1 MDTPDATSGRGTS
14 VPCGGVDDRTR
25 TELAATFDRAAELYD
40 RVRPGFPAPALDW
53 ILPPGARRV
62 LDLGAG
68 TGKLT
73 EALVARGVDV
83 VALDPAPNML
93 ASLQAK
99 LPGVATR
106 VATAEAT
113 GLPAAGVD
121 AVVVGSAFHWFARP
135 DAEREMAR
143 VLRPGGVVGLLW
155 NLRDPASVTVQA
167 FHEAQAHA
175 TETRP
180 SEHSDVTL
188 DRRWFGP
195 TRHRQ
200 FRHTQTLRPEQL
212 VELVASRSYVIAM
225 TEPDRTRLLDR
236 VRRFVATDPALVG
249 RETFELP
256 YLTVVRRATRR

>member
-1 MDTPDATSGRGTS
+1 MDEQ
-14 VPCGGVDDRTR
+14 TR
-25 TELAATFDRAAELYD
+25 IQLAATFDRAAELYD
-40 RVRPGFPAPALDW
+40 RVRPGFAPTALDW
-53 ILPPGARRV
+53 VLPPATRRV

-73 EALVARGVDV
+73 AALVARGLDV
-83 VALDPAPNML
+83 VALDPSPKML
-93 ASLQAK
+93 ARLRAN
-99 LPGVATR
+99 LPGVDAR

-113 GLPAAGVD
+113 GLPDADVD
-121 AVVVGSAFHWFARP
+121 AIVVGSAFHWFSRP

-155 NLRDPASVTVQA
+155 NLRDPSSPTVQA

-175 TETRP
+175 TQTTP

-195 TRHRQ
+195 TQHRR

-225 TEPDRTRLLDR
+225 AEPERERLLER
-236 VRRFVATDPALVG
+236 VRRFTDTDPELAG
-249 RETFELP
+249 RATFTLP
-256 YLTVVRRATRR
+256 YLTVVRRATRH